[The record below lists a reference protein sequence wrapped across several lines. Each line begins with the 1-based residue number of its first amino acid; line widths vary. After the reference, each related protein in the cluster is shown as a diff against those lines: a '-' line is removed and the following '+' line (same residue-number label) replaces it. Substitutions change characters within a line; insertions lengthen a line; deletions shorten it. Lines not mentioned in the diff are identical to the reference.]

1 MAGKEEVRRRKY
13 EGRSMKEKLR
23 STNRAMSY
31 FFLFRLAPIAVCVDN
46 LFIVRQAHSEVNP
59 SSGKPNILKEE
70 KTMGLLDS
78 ILGAATG
85 KTDGSGGAAQL
96 IGVLGGLLAQS
107 GGLQGLANKFAQS
120 GQGNA
125 FQSWV
130 GVGEDEAISS
140 NQIQNALGSEQ
151 VNALA
156 AKMGID
162 PAQASSF
169 LAEYLPKIVDKLTP
183 AGKVDPTADHQ
194 QGLAALLPS
203 LLQSLQGQ
211 APSGQSTQA

>member
-1 MAGKEEVRRRKY
+1 
-13 EGRSMKEKLR
+13 
-23 STNRAMSY
+23 
-31 FFLFRLAPIAVCVDN
+31 
-46 LFIVRQAHSEVNP
+46 
-59 SSGKPNILKEE
+59 
-70 KTMGLLDS
+70 MGLLDS

-85 KTDGSGGAAQL
+85 KTDSSGGAAQL

-107 GGLQGLANKFAQS
+107 GGLQGLGNRFAQS

-130 GVGEDEAISS
+130 GMGENEAISS

-162 PAQASSF
+162 PAQASNF

-183 AGKVDPTADHQ
+183 AGKIDPAADHQ

-203 LLQSLQGQ
+203 LLQSLAGQSSGEQAGQ
-211 APSGQSTQA
+211 A

>member
-1 MAGKEEVRRRKY
+1 
-13 EGRSMKEKLR
+13 
-23 STNRAMSY
+23 
-31 FFLFRLAPIAVCVDN
+31 
-46 LFIVRQAHSEVNP
+46 
-59 SSGKPNILKEE
+59 
-70 KTMGLLDS
+70 MGLFDS
-78 ILGAATG
+78 ILGAVGRKGDAPG
-85 KTDGSGGAAQL
+85 QANPLMG
-96 IGVLGGLLAQS
+96 IVGGLLAQS

-130 GVGEDEAISS
+130 GMGENQAISS

-162 PAQASSF
+162 PAQASNF
-169 LAEYLPKIVDKLTP
+169 LSEYLPKIVDKLTP
-183 AGKVDPTADHQ
+183 AGKIDPAADHQ

-203 LLQSLQGQ
+203 LLQSLG
-211 APSGQSTQA
+211 GQSSGEQSAQA

>member
-1 MAGKEEVRRRKY
+1 
-13 EGRSMKEKLR
+13 
-23 STNRAMSY
+23 
-31 FFLFRLAPIAVCVDN
+31 
-46 LFIVRQAHSEVNP
+46 
-59 SSGKPNILKEE
+59 
-70 KTMGLLDS
+70 MGLLDS
-78 ILGAATG
+78 LLGAATG
-85 KTDGSGGAAQL
+85 KTEDSGGAAQL

-120 GQGNA
+120 GQGNT

-130 GVGEDEAISS
+130 GLGDNEAIST

-151 VNALA
+151 VKALA

-162 PAQASSF
+162 PAQASGF

-183 AGKVDPTADHQ
+183 AGKIDPTADHQ

-203 LLQSLQGQ
+203 LLQSL
-211 APSGQSTQA
+211 SGQSSGDQAAQG

>member
-1 MAGKEEVRRRKY
+1 
-13 EGRSMKEKLR
+13 
-23 STNRAMSY
+23 
-31 FFLFRLAPIAVCVDN
+31 
-46 LFIVRQAHSEVNP
+46 
-59 SSGKPNILKEE
+59 
-70 KTMGLLDS
+70 MGLFDS
-78 ILGAATG
+78 ILGAVSG
-85 KTDGSGGAAQL
+85 KTEGSGGAAQL

-120 GQGNA
+120 GQENA

-130 GVGEDEAISS
+130 GMGENQPISS
-140 NQIQNALGSEQ
+140 GQVQNALGSDQ

-162 PAQASSF
+162 PAQASNF

-183 AGKVDPTADHQ
+183 AGKIDPTADHQ

-203 LLQSLQGQ
+203 LLQSLGGQ
-211 APSGQSTQA
+211 SSSGQSAQA